1 VDAAIIRQSELVGRA
16 IMAYET
22 AEDVGIVEYLLVDVK
37 RAQVVGLGCKTSG
50 LMGRR
55 QSLSW
60 SQLVKI
66 GRDSLVVHTEAAPVL
81 VAASESQLAAAQNMT
96 GLEVW
101 TDGGDHIGRVVD
113 LRLDRAT
120 GEVQQYLF
128 ALNQVVQHPVIQP
141 NAALVTLPEANAS
154 ASNPSD
160 ADGSVSSSAEVA
172 VSVYAIAPQSIIS
185 AGRKRLMIAE
195 EDAQRSHP
203 YGPPLILKTAASNT
217 PSWRPEQLP
226 EIPTDFGELIQ
237 KGQSFAGKV
246 SEQVRQ
252 RAKQFTDEKLANQ
265 DFVEA
270 DSLPDITEQLQ
281 AKTAHVKQQMQA
293 QFNRAKEKARETAQD
308 QMDGGLADRL
318 SSTPLGRSLGKRLDK
333 FKRPPAEPQSD
344 PIDVASF
351 EVWEDD

>member
-1 VDAAIIRQSELVGRA
+1 VKEVAGVDAAIIRQSELVGRA

-37 RAQVVGLGCKTSG
+37 SAQVIGLMCKGLG
-50 LMGRR
+50 LMGRK
-55 QSLSW
+55 QPLSW

-66 GRDSLVVHTEAAPVL
+66 GRDSLVVHTEAAL
-81 VAASESQLAAAQNMT
+81 AATHESQLAAAQNMT

-113 LRLDRAT
+113 LCVDRAT
-120 GEVQQYLF
+120 GDVQQYLF
-128 ALNQVVQHPVIQP
+128 ALNHIAQP
-141 NAALVTLPEANAS
+141 SAAAIILTEADDI
-154 ASNPSD
+154 SD
-160 ADGSVSSSAEVA
+160 VGGSELAAEEA

-195 EDAQRSHP
+195 EDAQRFPWKALPSHP
-203 YGPPLILKTAASNT
+203 YGPPLILKPAAST
-217 PSWRPEQLP
+217 ARRPEQMP
-226 EIPTDFGELIQ
+226 EIPTDFGELLQ

-265 DFVEA
+265 DFVDA
-270 DSLPDITEQLQ
+270 DSLPDITEQLH

>member
-1 VDAAIIRQSELVGRA
+1 MKGVAGVDAAIIRQSELVGRA

-22 AEDVGIVEYLLVDVK
+22 AEDVGTVEHFLVDVK
-37 RAQVVGLGCKTSG
+37 RAQVVGLGCKTLG
-50 LMGRR
+50 LVGRR

-66 GRDSLVVHTEAAPVL
+66 GRDSLIVHTKAAPEL
-81 VAASESQLAAAQNMT
+81 VATSESQLAAAQNMT

-113 LRLDRAT
+113 LCVDRAT
-120 GEVQQYLF
+120 GDVQQYLF
-128 ALNQVVQHPVIQP
+128 ALAQP
-141 NAALVTLPEANAS
+141 GAAAIILTEAESDTSDVGGSELVAEAGVN
-154 ASNPSD
+154 
-160 ADGSVSSSAEVA
+160 
-172 VSVYAIAPQSIIS
+172 VYAIAPQSIIS

-293 QFNRAKEKARETAQD
+293 QFKKAKEKARETAQD